1 MGGFFIPGIYL
12 DFVMLWID
20 MCRDNLKTELV
31 TKLLFHKHVSIIK
44 EHTMEGANVTTIQQP
59 FTDEVNSLI
68 V

>member
-1 MGGFFIPGIYL
+1 
-12 DFVMLWID
+12 MLWID
-20 MCRDNLKTELV
+20 ICRDNLKTELV

-59 FTDEVNSLI
+59 FTDKVNSLI